1 MDLLTPS
8 EFGKI
13 YLQGDQRVWLAHNS
27 HVQSHSN
34 RGQETITHQEKT
46 FGVVLR

>member
-8 EFGKI
+8 EFEKI
-13 YLQGDQRVWLAHNS
+13 YLQGDQRVSIAHNS

-34 RGQETITHQEKT
+34 RERETITHQEKT